1 MWSWMLPLTVLS
13 LCTYAASVTH
23 FSDCDSN
30 LSTLEQALFETGGN
44 LFELNR
50 VFFPPSLLTTRFI
63 RVNYTFIDE
72 NELETCTN
80 VTYIWAI
87 GEVLFMQPPTLFK
100 INSMFFYY
108 PSNDLT
114 TLSLWLP
121 IECIGLI
128 NGTDGECSCIND
140 SHMLDVLTQQVHGYK
155 LKTIYALIVG
165 GGGGGGGGGKGAISK
180 EVTCK
185 YPFS

>member
-1 MWSWMLPLTVLS
+1 MMWSWMLPLTVLS
-13 LCTYAASVTH
+13 LCTYTASVTR
-23 FSDCDSN
+23 FSDCESN
-30 LSTLEQALFETGGN
+30 LGTLERALFETGGN

-87 GEVLFMQPPTLFK
+87 GQVLFMQPPTLFK

-140 SHMLDVLTQQVHGYK
+140 SHMLDVLTQQVRHYK
-155 LKTIYALIVG
+155 LIVG
-165 GGGGGGGGGKGAISK
+165 QSSLVPRPSSRAVDPLPEKISERK
-180 EVTCK
+180 AW
-185 YPFS
+185 